1 MKTLEQYGIASFRSR
16 QQVMHFQ
23 EMLRQRGIRT
33 AVIST
38 PREVAVGCGLSLRFD
53 MNNARTVVETAR
65 ALNPDSLVGFYMLER
80 QGSKLVA
87 KPMPT
92 QF

>member
-1 MKTLEQYGIASFRSR
+1 METYGIASFRSR
-16 QQVMHFQ
+16 QQVLQFQ

-33 AVIST
+33 SVIST

-53 MNNARTVVETAR
+53 MNSAPTVVDIAR
-65 ALNPDSLVGFYMLER
+65 AMKPDSLVGFYTLEKT
-80 QGSKLVA
+80 GAKLIA
-87 KPMPT
+87 RPMPT

>member
-1 MKTLEQYGIASFRSR
+1 MESYGIASFRSR
-16 QQVMHFQ
+16 QQVMQFQ
-23 EMLRQRGIRT
+23 NTLRRLGIRT
-33 AVIST
+33 SVIST

-53 MNNARTVVETAR
+53 LSDAKAVVEQAKKTR
-65 ALNPDSLVGFYMLER
+65 PDTLVGFYTLER
-80 QGSKLVA
+80 NGVKLVA